1 MDSRPVPPQYLKAGG
16 DYLEALRELGLNP
29 NFLGWGWETAAE
41 QWLLV
46 LVTSIIDAGGPLAL
60 NRLLFQAYNAEATPK
75 EISPFIVRVF
85 STEIIPNDFYMLGE
99 KNLRIDTVNGKKRQ
113 MPAIQNI
120 QRTFLGVDL
129 EMVNSYQNLPI
140 KKLKYHERR
149 NAWNR
154 FKHNVEKLAA

>member
-1 MDSRPVPPQYLKAGG
+1 
-16 DYLEALRELGLNP
+16 
-29 NFLGWGWETAAE
+29 
-41 QWLLV
+41 
-46 LVTSIIDAGGPLAL
+46 
-60 NRLLFQAYNAEATPK
+60 
-75 EISPFIVRVF
+75 
-85 STEIIPNDFYMLGE
+85 MLGE